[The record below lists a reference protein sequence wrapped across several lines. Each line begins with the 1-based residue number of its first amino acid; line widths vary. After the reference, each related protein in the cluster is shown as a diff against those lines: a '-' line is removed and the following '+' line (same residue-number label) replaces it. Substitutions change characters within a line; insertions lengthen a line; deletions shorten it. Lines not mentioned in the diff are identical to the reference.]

1 MLEGGLLVALQT
13 RVMLLYSRTVWLL
26 GAWWITAG
34 SGEDKRHKLTAVQMA
49 YEQSTLI

>member
-26 GAWWITAG
+26 GSWWITAG
-34 SGEDKRHKLTAVQMA
+34 SEEDKRHKLTAVQMA